1 VHTNPVLIC
10 FCSILYYRDLA
21 EHIKRYRAEKEILK
35 TLDTSGF
42 GDEIYFSLKPFI
54 GKLIN
59 ESILKEKSQEKQ
71 FLKRKSYQQLVLNRW
86 HVLLR
91 LALNKE
97 LIKYRRHNLHKK
109 NKIESVS
116 LLKKIIQMVSKKI
129 SLFTKK

>member
-1 VHTNPVLIC
+1 MHTNPVLIC

-35 TLDTSGF
+35 TLDTGGF

-59 ESILKEKSQEKQ
+59 EPILKEKSQEKQ
-71 FLKRKSYQQLVLNRW
+71 LLKRKRYQQLILNRW
-86 HVLLR
+86 NVLLR
-91 LALNKE
+91 LTLNKE
-97 LIKYRRHNLHKK
+97 LISYRRHNLKKK

-116 LLKKIIQMVSKKI
+116 LLIRIIQMISKKI